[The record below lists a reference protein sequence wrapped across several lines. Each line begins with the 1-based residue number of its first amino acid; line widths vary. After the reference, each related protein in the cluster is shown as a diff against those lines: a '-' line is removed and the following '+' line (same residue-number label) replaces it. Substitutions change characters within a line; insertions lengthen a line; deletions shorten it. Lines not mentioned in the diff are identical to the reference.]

1 MNKKKKPIPVS
12 KQPQIQIPPIQPPA
26 SEPDKKE
33 EKLEP
38 KPEPEPEEDVFILDK
53 QGRKLYG
60 MLTIQNGDY
69 KGETFLLNKRNIKI
83 GKKSSACDI
92 VLKGSDTVSREH
104 SKINFKKN
112 SFLLLDLGSSN
123 GTLLNNYKIE
133 QPEKLEHGD
142 KIEIGDII
150 LEFSLKER

>member
-1 MNKKKKPIPVS
+1 M
-12 KQPQIQIPPIQPPA
+12 
-26 SEPDKKE
+26 
-33 EKLEP
+33 
-38 KPEPEPEEDVFILDK
+38 
-53 QGRKLYG
+53 
-60 MLTIQNGDY
+60 
-69 KGETFLLNKRNIKI
+69 
-83 GKKSSACDI
+83 
-92 VLKGSDTVSREH
+92 LKGSDIVSREH
-104 SKINFKKN
+104 AKINFKKN